1 MGRGGMK
8 YLQECTSK
16 GTHKVPRSVPR
27 CVPRSIPWSV
37 TRSVAKSVPQSQSVP
52 RWWGVKDHEACRSHW
67 SRMISFGPST
77 LCIISPA
84 TWSVLCYKML
94 QRAVQALLVWQTRW
108 SAQIGNYDESLF
120 KRPRFSQSWVGG
132 TPPDWDKNIYVNW
145 WSVIYFNFYQYLKHS
160 SCSLLR
166 VFLCIFDDFLPGHSG
181 QAFSHPARV
190 SLLPPPEVTRL
201 R

>member
-8 YLQECTSK
+8 YLQECSPK
-16 GTHKVPRSVPR
+16 GTQKVPRRSVPR
-27 CVPRSIPWSV
+27 CIPRCIPWSV

-84 TWSVLCYKML
+84 TCLVWCYKLL

-132 TPPDWDKNIYVNW
+132 TPPDWVEHIYVNRG
-145 WSVIYFNFYQYLKHS
+145 SLIYFNFYQYLKTFYLFSAESISIHLWRFS
-160 SCSLLR
+160 FRSLR
-166 VFLCIFDDFLPGHSG
+166 PGFLSPSQGLLAPTTR
-181 QAFSHPARV
+181 SH
-190 SLLPPPEVTRL
+190 
-201 R
+201 